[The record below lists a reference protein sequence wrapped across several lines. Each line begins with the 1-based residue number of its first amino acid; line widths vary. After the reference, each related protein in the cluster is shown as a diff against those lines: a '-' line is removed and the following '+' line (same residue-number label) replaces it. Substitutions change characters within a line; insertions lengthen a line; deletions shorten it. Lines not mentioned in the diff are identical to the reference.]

1 MRFHKYFAVF
11 AAALFAPVMM
21 VALGGCFYGGHDDHR
36 ERDRGHDYHH
46 DEGMRPVP
54 AVNSSKEAI
63 SVAAPKDNANR
74 ALLAL
79 HSRRG

>member
-36 ERDRGHDYHH
+36 DRGYDYHH

-54 AVNSSKEAI
+54 AVNSPKETI
-63 SVAAPKDNANR
+63 SVAAPKANANR
-74 ALLAL
+74 ALLTL
-79 HSRRG
+79 RSRQS